1 MSRSITDPVDD
12 GPVEQPAAVE
22 SVDVAELRVAV
33 ERLIVGHNKLYDRIV
48 LLESRLDAA
57 QGPDYVK
64 SSKKWFGGL

>member
-1 MSRSITDPVDD
+1 MSRSITDPVGDE
-12 GPVEQPAAVE
+12 PVEQEAVE

-57 QGPDYVK
+57 QGPDDVK

>member
-12 GPVEQPAAVE
+12 GPEEQVEPVE
-22 SVDVAELRVAV
+22 SVDLVELRVAV

>member
-12 GPVEQPAAVE
+12 GPEEQDAPVE

-48 LLESRLDAA
+48 LLESRLDAL

>member
-1 MSRSITDPVDD
+1 MSRSITDPVGD
-12 GPVEQPAAVE
+12 GPGEQEPVVE
-22 SVDVAELRVAV
+22 SVDLVELRVAV